1 MWAFT
6 EGGLDQNQIWQ
17 KLTTKL
23 AILLVLITATAWCGK
38 IYKALLHQSTVNR
51 HRALSLQTFQAFSSA
66 ASDLQ
71 TKDAVLMQTTKA
83 IFGDAG
89 TGFVESGQK
98 GSEGDIK
105 VLEVLKSFLP
115 GSQAR

>member
-1 MWAFT
+1 
-6 EGGLDQNQIWQ
+6 
-17 KLTTKL
+17 
-23 AILLVLITATAWCGK
+23 
-38 IYKALLHQSTVNR
+38 
-51 HRALSLQTFQAFSSA
+51 
-66 ASDLQ
+66 
-71 TKDAVLMQTTKA
+71 MQTTKA